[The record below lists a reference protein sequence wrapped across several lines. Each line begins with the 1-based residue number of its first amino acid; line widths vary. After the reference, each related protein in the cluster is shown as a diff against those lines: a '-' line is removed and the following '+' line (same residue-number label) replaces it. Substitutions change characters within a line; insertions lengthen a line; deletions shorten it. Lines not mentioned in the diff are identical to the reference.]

1 MKLWRSEIRR
11 SEIAAI
17 GNRRVSLWCQSCY
30 NSRQIAIANPMNIRQ
45 KVLMIIE
52 QLPDEKLAILLNL
65 ALFLKSG
72 KKPVPPMLESQAYQ
86 DWLSTENDI
95 YDEIFADELTTVR

>member
-1 MKLWRSEIRR
+1 
-11 SEIAAI
+11 
-17 GNRRVSLWCQSCY
+17 
-30 NSRQIAIANPMNIRQ
+30 MNIRQ
-45 KVLMIIE
+45 KLLTIIE

-72 KKPVPPMLESQAYQ
+72 QESIQPMLESQAYQ

-95 YDEIFADELTTVR
+95 YDEIFADELTAR